1 MTYNVEERVLMFNY
15 SCSEHV
21 FVLAASN
28 MPWDLDPAL
37 LRRLE
42 KRIVVPMPNE
52 IARKKLLKTF
62 LSLHHCKLDEK
73 DYDEY
78 ASKTGGYNCADI
90 KVLCK
95 EAAMSKVRGIFEKL
109 EAMNDTD
116 EKSES
121 RRSNDV
127 QAMLKRDPIT
137 SVDLEKSLHSTKPST
152 DPRMLTKY
160 NEWADS
166 YGAM

>member
-1 MTYNVEERVLMFNY
+1 
-15 SCSEHV
+15 
-21 FVLAASN
+21 

-52 IARKKLLKTF
+52 IARKMLLKTY
-62 LSLHHCKLDEK
+62 LSFHHSQLEDK

-78 ASKTGGYNCADI
+78 ASKTEGYNCADI

-95 EAAMSKVRGIFEKL
+95 EAAMSKVRGIFKKL
-109 EAMNDTD
+109 ETMNDTD
-116 EKSES
+116 EKSGS
-121 RRSNDV
+121 RKSNDV

-137 SVDLEKSLHSTKPST
+137 SMDLEKSLQSTKPST
-152 DPRMLTKY
+152 DPKMLKKY
-160 NEWADS
+160 DEWAES
-166 YGAM
+166 HGAM